1 MDYVLT
7 VDNVK
12 EYDREPDDD
21 WREKER
27 AVEEMVEKLDIVI
40 LETHP
45 VRLQGVKFV
54 DFHKLFEYADDEE
67 TICDFGVYVSKVDAG
82 SEALNLDIRAGDL
95 VLCLDDQDF
104 LNSTAAKFKNH
115 LGKVSKTRVT
125 LTLGRNS
132 KGK

>member
-1 MDYVLT
+1 M
-7 VDNVK
+7 
-12 EYDREPDDD
+12 
-21 WREKER
+21 
-27 AVEEMVEKLDIVI
+27 EKLDIVI
-40 LETHP
+40 LETDP

-54 DFHKLFEYADDEE
+54 DFHKMLEYADDEE

-115 LGKVSKTRVT
+115 LGKVSKTIFT
-125 LTLGRNS
+125 LTLGRNC